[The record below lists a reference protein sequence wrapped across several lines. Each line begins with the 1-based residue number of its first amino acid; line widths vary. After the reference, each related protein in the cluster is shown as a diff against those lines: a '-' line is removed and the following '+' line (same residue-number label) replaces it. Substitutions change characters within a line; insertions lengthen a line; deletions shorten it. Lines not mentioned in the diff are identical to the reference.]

1 MKKFSI
7 SLENHRLAS
16 PLLSTGHLRLQI
28 LDDYLKLNIQ
38 QVECSLKDAMV
49 LRSNNDVI
57 AAIGYPNFLQQIHL
71 KWPKKFS
78 LIRDPSLRPLGVVGR
93 SI

>member
-7 SLENHRLAS
+7 SLENHR
-16 PLLSTGHLRLQI
+16 LSTGHLRLQI

-38 QVECSLKDAMV
+38 QVECSLKDVMV

-57 AAIGYPNFLQQIHL
+57 AAIGYANFLQHIHL
-71 KWPKKFS
+71 KWAKKVQ
-78 LIRDPSLRPLGVVGR
+78 LKP
-93 SI
+93 